1 MWLYHYWIG
10 SWSNDSGDGNKN
22 GKKAIGLQNNNFAG
36 AFFCARGSAL
46 FHVLSRTQDNDFL
59 FLFLNFDN
67 STSTIQQ
74 FSTKFANI
82 WRIERVGIN
91 AIKFEVA
98 RIHILSNAFEAVAVV
113 FV

>member
-1 MWLYHYWIG
+1 MWLYHYEIG

-67 STSTIQQ
+67 STSTIFNNFQQ
-74 FSTKFANI
+74 NLPTFGELN
-82 WRIERVGIN
+82 EL
-91 AIKFEVA
+91 E
-98 RIHILSNAFEAVAVV
+98 
-113 FV
+113 